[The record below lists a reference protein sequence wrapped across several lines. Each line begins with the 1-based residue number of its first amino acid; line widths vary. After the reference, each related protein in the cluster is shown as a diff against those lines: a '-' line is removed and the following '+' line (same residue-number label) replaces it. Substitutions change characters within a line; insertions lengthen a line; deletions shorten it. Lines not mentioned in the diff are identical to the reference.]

1 MDRFCGKCGARL
13 DERTGVCPVCDPTA
27 DIINT
32 VRSRAE
38 EETVV
43 PESDPVRQ
51 TAAPQPQGQPVRRMA
66 YCAQCGTALDAWGHC
81 PACGWTA
88 VQSVQQTVE
97 RTVNGGG
104 QDTRHQQYVKDVYEE
119 PKKEDR
125 TTDIL
130 KRAICIVAALIVLL
144 AVGIAVWF
152 LLTHVRACW
161 SIWTCWISRR
171 WRSSMTPSA

>member
-51 TAAPQPQGQPVRRMA
+51 TAGPAGSA
-66 YCAQCGTALDAWGHC
+66 YGLL
-81 PACGWTA
+81 
-88 VQSVQQTVE
+88 
-97 RTVNGGG
+97 RTV
-104 QDTRHQQYVKDVYEE
+104 RH
-119 PKKEDR
+119 
-125 TTDIL
+125 
-130 KRAICIVAALIVLL
+130 
-144 AVGIAVWF
+144 
-152 LLTHVRACW
+152 
-161 SIWTCWISRR
+161 
-171 WRSSMTPSA
+171 SS